1 MDNLARDIV
10 LIVDDSAETLSF
22 LTQALEDAGLSVLVA
37 VDGNMA
43 LEQMGLLTPDLVLLD
58 AVMPGMDGF
67 ETCRKI
73 KQNERFSRVPVIF
86 MTGLAESEHVV
97 AGLGT
102 GGVDYV
108 TKPVVLVQLLARMRV
123 HLANARA
130 AHGARVALDAAGRA
144 IVAIR
149 YDGTLRWY
157 TTQAQRLLESLGV
170 ALTPGS
176 AANAGSAVARW
187 LTNLSAATGLTSD
200 AQRLG
205 STGSLGRI
213 RFTCLDRIT
222 QSDYLVRL
230 DGLDSLHDDQ
240 ALERKLETQFNLTT
254 REGEVLLWLA
264 RGKANRDIA
273 DILSMSPRTVNKHL
287 EHVFEKLGVENR
299 AAAAGVATKVINA

>member
-22 LTQALEDAGLSVLVA
+22 LTQALEEAGLSILVA
-37 VDGNMA
+37 VNGSMA
-43 LEQMGLLTPDLVLLD
+43 LEQMMHLTPDLVLLD

-67 ETCRKI
+67 ETCRRI
-73 KQNERFSRVPVIF
+73 KQNERFRRVPVIF

-97 AGLGT
+97 AGLGA

-108 TKPVVLVQLLARMRV
+108 TKPVVLVQLLARIRV
-123 HLANARA
+123 HLDNARA
-130 AHGARVALDAAGRA
+130 AHGTRVALDAAGRA
-144 IVAIR
+144 IIAVR
-149 YDGTLRWY
+149 HDGLLRWH

-170 ALTPGS
+170 TLTPGS
-176 AANAGSAVARW
+176 PANAGDAVARW
-187 LTNLSAATGLTSD
+187 LRGLAETSNFQPD
-200 AQRLG
+200 ASRLEL
-205 STGSLGRI
+205 TGSLGRV

-222 QSDYLVRL
+222 PSEYLVRL
-230 DGLDSLHDDQ
+230 DALASLHDDQ
-240 ALERKLETQFNLTT
+240 ALERKLENQFNLTT

-299 AAAAGVATKVINA
+299 TAAASMATKIINA

>member
-43 LEQMGLLTPDLVLLD
+43 LEQMQLLTPDLVLLD

-67 ETCRKI
+67 ETCRRI

-97 AGLGT
+97 AGLGA

-108 TKPVVLVQLLARMRV
+108 TKPVVIVQLLARIRV
-123 HLANARA
+123 HLDNARA
-130 AHGARVALDAAGRA
+130 AHGTRVALDAAGRA
-144 IVAIR
+144 IIAVR
-149 YDGTLRWY
+149 HDGMLGWY

-170 ALTPGS
+170 TLTPGS
-176 AANAGSAVARW
+176 PANAGSIVAQW
-187 LTNLSAATGLTSD
+187 LGTLTQTPGLPTD
-200 AQRLG
+200 AQRLEA
-205 STGSLGRI
+205 TGSLGRV
-213 RFTCLDRIT
+213 RFTCIDRIA
-222 QSDYLVRL
+222 QSEYLVRL
-230 DGLDSLHDDQ
+230 DALSSLHDDQ
-240 ALERKLETQFNLTT
+240 ALERKLESQFSLTT

-299 AAAAGVATKVINA
+299 TAAASLATKAMNA